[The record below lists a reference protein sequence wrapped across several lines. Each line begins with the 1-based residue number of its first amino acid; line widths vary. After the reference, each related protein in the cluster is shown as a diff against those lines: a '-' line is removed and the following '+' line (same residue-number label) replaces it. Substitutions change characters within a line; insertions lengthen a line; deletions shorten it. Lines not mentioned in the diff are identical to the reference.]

1 MWFPICCF
9 IGLRRAYTDWLAL
22 MAFDAME
29 ELSPAIKRV
38 TIDHVGNHV
47 IQLHCDKNG
56 LGPSSWDPTPDLTCP
71 LLSRAVPGALQ
82 TGTGT
87 SAQRQWVALE
97 RTTAGAKIAM
107 KRPEATQTT
116 KEGGVPPKF
125 DWSGSDWTGKW
136 LPVPMPTS
144 VRVAI
149 CNPTELFGLVWGGV
163 WISHSK

>member
-1 MWFPICCF
+1 M
-9 IGLRRAYTDWLAL
+9 
-22 MAFDAME
+22 
-29 ELSPAIKRV
+29 
-38 TIDHVGNHV
+38 
-47 IQLHCDKNG
+47 
-56 LGPSSWDPTPDLTCP
+56 
-71 LLSRAVPGALQ
+71 
-82 TGTGT
+82 
-87 SAQRQWVALE
+87 ALE